1 MNHLAHIYLS
11 YGHESILPG
20 NFFCDFLTLAEQRA
34 FPEPYSGGFKL
45 HRWIDDYT
53 DSHKLVAEMRS
64 VLRPASGKY
73 AGVIA
78 DILMDHQLVKFW
90 NLFGEVPYE
99 VYCTSQYRNL
109 ENIFPFVP
117 EHASA
122 KVQQMIQDEWLHSFA
137 EDAGMNF
144 TFSLLA
150 QRARYRDSFAEV
162 MPLYKENE
170 SKMDGLFME
179 FFPEL
184 CGYVVLRLE
193 EFNLQSGSLS

>member
-11 YGHESILPG
+11 YGHEIILPG
-20 NFFCDFLTLAEQRA
+20 NFFCDFLTLTEQRE
-34 FPEPYSGGFKL
+34 FPQPYSGGFKL

-64 VLRPASGKY
+64 ILRPASGKY
-73 AGVIA
+73 AGVIS

-90 NLFGEVPYE
+90 NLFGETAYEDYCREQYINLGQILPLVPQQ
-99 VYCTSQYRNL
+99 T
-109 ENIFPFVP
+109 
-117 EHASA
+117 AS
-122 KVQQMIQDEWLHSFA
+122 KVQHMISDQWLHSFA
-137 EDAGMNF
+137 KVSGMEY

-150 QRARYRDSFAEV
+150 ARAKYRDSFAEV
-162 MPLYKENE
+162 MPLYLENE

-193 EFNLQSGSLS
+193 EFSLQSGN

>member
-11 YGHESILPG
+11 YGHESILLG
-20 NFFCDFLTLAEQRA
+20 NFFCDFLSLPEQRA
-34 FPEPYSGGFKL
+34 IPADFSGGFKV

-53 DSHKLVAEMRS
+53 DSHKLVAEMRNT
-64 VLRPASGKY
+64 LRPASGKY

-90 NLFGEVPYE
+90 NLFSEHPYE
-99 VYCTSQYRNL
+99 EYCTTQYHNL
-109 ENIFPFVP
+109 EKLFWLVP
-117 EHASA
+117 GHTSS
-122 KVQQMIQDEWLHSFA
+122 KVQHMINDQWLHSFA
-137 EDAGMNF
+137 EVSGMEY

-150 QRARYRDSFAEV
+150 QRAKYRDSFAEV

-170 SKMDGLFME
+170 SKLDGLFME

-193 EFNLQSGSLS
+193 EFNLQSGN

>member
-20 NFFCDFLTLAEQRA
+20 NFFCDFLTLAEQRNM
-34 FPEPYSGGFKL
+34 PENYSGGFRL

-53 DSHKLVAEMRS
+53 DSHKLVAEMRNI
-64 VLRPASGKY
+64 LRPASGKY

-90 NLFGEVPYE
+90 NLFGEISYDE
-99 VYCTSQYRNL
+99 YCDTQYLNL
-109 ENIFPFVP
+109 EKILPIIPGHTV
-117 EHASA
+117 S
-122 KVQQMIQDEWLHSFA
+122 KVQHMIRDRWLHSFA
-137 EDAGMNF
+137 HVSGMEF

-150 QRARYRDSFAEV
+150 QRAKYRDSFAEV

-170 SKMDGLFME
+170 SKLDGLFME

-193 EFNLQSGSLS
+193 EFNLQSGN

>member
-20 NFFCDFLTLAEQRA
+20 NFFCDFLTLAEQREM
-34 FPEPYSGGFKL
+34 PEGYAGGFKL

-53 DSHKLVAEMRS
+53 DSHKLVAEMRNI
-64 VLRPASGKY
+64 LRPASGKY

-90 NLFGEVPYE
+90 NLFGEISYDE
-99 VYCTSQYRNL
+99 YCDVQYLNL
-109 ENIFPFVP
+109 EKILPMIP
-117 EHASA
+117 ELTAS
-122 KVQQMIQDEWLHSFA
+122 KVKHMIRDQWLHSFA
-137 EDAGMNF
+137 HVSGMEF
-144 TFSLLA
+144 TFKLLA
-150 QRARYRDSFAEV
+150 QRAKYRDSFAEV

-170 SKMDGLFME
+170 SKLDGLFME

-193 EFNLQSGSLS
+193 EFNLQSGN

>member
-20 NFFCDFLTLAEQRA
+20 NFFCDFLTLAEQRV
-34 FPEPYSGGFKL
+34 FPEHYSGGFKL

-53 DSHKLVAEMRS
+53 DSHKLVGEMRS
-64 VLRPASGKY
+64 ILRPASGKY
-73 AGVIA
+73 AGVIS

-90 NLFGEVPYE
+90 NLFGETAYE
-99 VYCTSQYRNL
+99 DYCREQYNNL
-109 ENIFPFVP
+109 EKILPLVP
-117 EHASA
+117 QQTAN
-122 KVQQMIQDEWLHSFA
+122 KVQHMISDQWLHSFA
-137 EDAGMNF
+137 KVSGMEY

-150 QRARYRDSFAEV
+150 ARAKYRDSFAEV
-162 MPLYKENE
+162 MPLYLENE

-193 EFNLQSGSLS
+193 EFSLQSGN